1 MTRKDE
7 LEAALR
13 SSARAAAPRPDRSFV
28 DGLEQRLLAA
38 DESKV
43 VPFVRRA
50 RRLSVATAAVVTFT
64 VAGVAAAAGIVVTH
78 PFRDEN
84 PRPGSSTIHATSTL
98 PTTTL
103 PAADVSEPTT
113 STPTFSVTTVP
124 AVIEPTTAAPERPT
138 TVSVTMPPE
147 PVTTT
152 TTSTTTTTTTEAH
165 TPATL
170 SLTCA
175 SNGAT
180 VGCNWSAAPA
190 GTARFA
196 VLRTQVGSSAPG
208 RVFFVDVGLTSWT
221 DPMAEAGVTYTYLVH
236 AFDGVDHSLGH
247 SDPVTIGCC

>member
-13 SSARAAAPRPDRSFV
+13 RSAQAAAPTPDPSFV

-84 PRPGSSTIHATSTL
+84 PRPGSSTVHATSTL

-103 PAADVSEPTT
+103 PAAEVSEPTT
-113 STPTFSVTTVP
+113 STPTFSVTTLP
-124 AVIEPTTAAPERPT
+124 AIIEPTTVATEPPT
-138 TVSVTMPPE
+138 TVPNTVPPPTTSPPE
-147 PVTTT
+147 PVA
-152 TTSTTTTTTTEAH
+152 TTTEVH

-175 SNGAT
+175 PNGAT
-180 VGCNWSAAPA
+180 VDCNWSAAPD

-196 VLRTQVGSSAPG
+196 VLRTQAGSSAPG

-221 DPMAEAGVTYTYLVH
+221 DPMAGSGVTYTYLVH
-236 AFDGVDHSLGH
+236 AFDGADHSLGH
-247 SDPVTIGCC
+247 SDPVTVGCC